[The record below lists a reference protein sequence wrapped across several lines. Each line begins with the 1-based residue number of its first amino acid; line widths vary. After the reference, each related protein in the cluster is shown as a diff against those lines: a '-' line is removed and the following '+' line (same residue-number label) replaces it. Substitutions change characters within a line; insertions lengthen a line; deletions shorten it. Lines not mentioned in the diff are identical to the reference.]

1 MQNSL
6 QRQNNF
12 KFNSRWFL
20 AGLLLLVSVALFPY
34 GLIPFDRL
42 LSFSPAFRHGFYQ
55 FSATWQ
61 AHVVGHAA
69 IFFMMGTAVLL
80 RFSSLLYRPKLYFG
94 LMVTLGIL
102 QEFFQIIGFK
112 HRGLVFDDFFD
123 VFVDLTGALIVFL
136 LMRFIVKISAGE
148 TSNEVMS

>member
-55 FSATWQ
+55 LSATWQ

-69 IFFMMGTAVLL
+69 IFFVMGTAVLL
-80 RFSSLLYRPKLYFG
+80 RFSSLLYPPKLYFG

-136 LMRFIVKISAGE
+136 LLRFIVKISAGK

>member
-6 QRQNNF
+6 QQQNNF
-12 KFNSRWFL
+12 KLNSRWL
-20 AGLLLLVSVALFPY
+20 LVGLLILVGVALFPY

-42 LSFSPAFRHGFYQ
+42 LSFSPTLRHDFYHL
-55 FSATWQ
+55 SATWQ

-69 IFFMMGTAVLL
+69 IFFVIGMAVLL

-136 LMRFIVKISAGE
+136 LLRLIVKISAGE

>member
-6 QRQNNF
+6 QQKNNF
-12 KFNSRWFL
+12 KLNPSWLL
-20 AGLLLLVSVALFPY
+20 AGLLLLVGVGLFPY

-42 LSFSPAFRHGFYQ
+42 LSFSPTLRYEVYLL
-55 FSATWQ
+55 FSAWQ

-69 IFFMMGTAVLL
+69 IFMMMGTAVLL

-102 QEFFQIIGFK
+102 QEFFQIVGFK
-112 HRGLVFDDFFD
+112 HRGLVFDDVFD

-136 LMRFIVKISAGE
+136 LLRFIFKISTGE
-148 TSNEVMS
+148 KMNEVVS